1 MNDMNGMKEHFDC
14 SEYPNSH
21 PLYSANNQ
29 AVPGKFKDEC
39 AGKIISEFV
48 GLRSKLYAL
57 PIDGEVKEKKTAK
70 DVKTC
75 VIDKT
80 LTFSDY
86 KNVLANR
93 SQLTKDMN
101 FIKSKHH
108 KVSTV
113 NVSKIC
119 LSSFDNKRYIIDDG
133 VNSLSYGHYLIK

>member
-1 MNDMNGMKEHFDC
+1 ME
-14 SEYPNSH
+14 
-21 PLYSANNQ
+21 
-29 AVPGKFKDEC
+29 
-39 AGKIISEFV
+39 
-48 GLRSKLYAL
+48 KL
-57 PIDGEVKEKKTAK
+57 KKRK
-70 DVKTC
+70 QQRVLKS
-75 VIDKT
+75 VIDKK
-80 LTFSDY
+80 LKFSDY

-119 LSSFDNKRYIIDDG
+119 VSSFDNKRYIIDDG